1 MKKSILIL
9 ILLLAAMLTVLLAA
23 MLSTMLAVGVSGI
36 MSGNYVQD
44 FGKISENKTNESAP
58 VVPPANESNES
69 DQAGPQPDESA
80 PTVPDYTPPPSSNA
94 VIITAFNG
102 SVATL
107 KPLPDGF
114 RHQAT
119 LAGNAHSNNVRISDP
134 LIGYRGMYAYEDSF
148 EDSNLYFSV
157 YKCNFTKSGADY
169 VQELISSHNSR
180 LGNNSNVSTV
190 QVNGHDAV
198 LMTAMTQDPPY
209 EGRYVLVWI
218 NWSGDEYD
226 DSYLIVFNGSVNYSA
241 LMTAADASN
250 Y

>member
-9 ILLLAAMLTVLLAA
+9 ILLLAAMLAVLLAA
-23 MLSTMLAVGVSGI
+23 MLTLMLATGVSG
-36 MSGNYVQD
+36 MMGGHFVQD
-44 FGKISENKTNESAP
+44 FSKITENKINESAP
-58 VVPPANESNES
+58 TNPDTNESVPA
-69 DQAGPQPDESA
+69 DPQPEEAVPD
-80 PTVPDYTPPPSSNA
+80 VPDYTPPPSSSNA
-94 VIITAFNG
+94 VIITDFSG

-107 KPLPDGF
+107 NPLPDGF

-119 LAGNAHSNNVRISDP
+119 RTGNAHSNNVRISDP
-134 LIGYRGMYAYEDSF
+134 LLGYCGMYAYADSF

-157 YKCNFTKSGADY
+157 YKCNFTKSSEDY
-169 VQELISSHNSR
+169 VQELISSHTSR

-198 LMTAMTQDPPY
+198 LLTAMTQEAPY
-209 EGRYVLVWI
+209 DGRYVLVWT

-226 DSYLIVFNGSVNYSA
+226 DSYLIIFNGSVNYSA

>member
-9 ILLLAAMLTVLLAA
+9 ILLLTAMLTVLLAA
-23 MLSTMLAVGVSGI
+23 MLTVMLAFGASGM
-36 MSGNYVQD
+36 MSGHFVQD
-44 FGKISENKTNESAP
+44 FSKITENKTNESAQVDP
-58 VVPPANESNES
+58 DINESVPV
-69 DQAGPQPDESA
+69 DPQPEESA
-80 PTVPDYTPPPSSNA
+80 PTVPDYAPPPSSDA

-157 YKCNFTKSGADY
+157 YKCNFTKSGEDY
-169 VQELISSHNSR
+169 VQELISSRNSR
-180 LGNNSNVSTV
+180 LGSNSNVSTV

-198 LMTAMTQDPPY
+198 LLTAMTQEMPY
-209 EGRYVLVWI
+209 DGRYVLVWT

-226 DSYLIVFNGSVNYSA
+226 DSYLIIFNGSVNYSA
-241 LMTAADASN
+241 LLTAADASN